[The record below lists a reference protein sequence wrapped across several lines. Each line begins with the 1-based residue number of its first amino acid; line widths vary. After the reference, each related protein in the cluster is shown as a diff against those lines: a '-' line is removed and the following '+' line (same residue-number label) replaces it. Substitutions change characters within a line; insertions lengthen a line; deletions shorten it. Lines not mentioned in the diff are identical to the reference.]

1 MRAVITIIL
10 FIFASLLATGPASAE
25 EKITI
30 AIDQGNPP
38 FMFVQKG
45 RPEGIYPVLLNAI
58 FERMDIDVD
67 IIALPWKRALLMGKN
82 GEVGIGGIYQTAERL
97 KIFDYSIPIY
107 TECVML
113 FVRKRKNLSVT
124 DLTDLKGKTI
134 GGLLGWS
141 YGDELDRARKEGQ
154 LVMDEV
160 QNDEANFKKLI
171 SGRLEGVLALDLT
184 GKLIIRQQGYQDQI
198 AVIGKPVAVND
209 THLVFA
215 KKSAKKHLLQQFNA
229 ALKSMREDGT
239 YEQVIKN
246 YLSQSE

>member
-1 MRAVITIIL
+1 MFIL
-10 FIFASLLATGPASAE
+10 
-25 EKITI
+25 
-30 AIDQGNPP
+30 
-38 FMFVQKG
+38 KG
-45 RPEGIYPVLLNAI
+45 RPEGIYPVLLTAI
-58 FERMDIDVD
+58 FERMSVDVE

-82 GEVGIGGIYQTAERL
+82 GHVGIGGIYQTAERL
-97 KIFDYSIPIY
+97 KVFDYSIPLY

-113 FVRKRKNLSVT
+113 FVRKQYDFTVT

-141 YGDELDRARKEGQ
+141 YGDALDQARKKGQ
-154 LVMDEV
+154 LLVDEV

-171 SGRLEGVLALDLT
+171 SGRLDGVLALDLS
-184 GKLIIRQQGYQDQI
+184 GKLIIRQEGYQDQI
-198 AVIGKPVAVND
+198 VVVDKPVAVND

-215 KKSAKKHLLQQFNA
+215 KKSSKNHLLQQFNA

-239 YEQVIKN
+239 YEQVIQH